1 MNSAGLSGERQM
13 LEEPDPSKGS
23 DGKPTAPARHRGV
36 LPQTAREELLVI
48 AAFAGFA
55 LWLFWWL

>member
-1 MNSAGLSGERQM
+1 MI
-13 LEEPDPSKGS
+13 EEPDPSKRS
-23 DGKPTAPARHRGV
+23 DGKPAAPARHRGV

-48 AAFAGFA
+48 AAFVGFA